1 MEGWIKLH
9 RCLLHNPLVMK
20 DADYLA
26 VWCYLLLKATH
37 SDYSVMF
44 GGKKIILKPGQYIT
58 GRKKLSS
65 ELHINES
72 KIRRI
77 LNDYE
82 NDQQLNR
89 QVTNKATLITI
100 VNWELYQDLDGKV
113 TNKRPTTEPTSDQQV
128 TTKQEGYKNK
138 KNNNVDSGVRVQLEE
153 SFEDLYQRYRS
164 LTNSSNGKGD
174 AKKIYIDYCTKGYKG
189 TKLTPEQIEECFANY
204 IQENTEKRER
214 EGWAPPLKNIDTLMR
229 HVTDYKGDENDN
241 G

>member
-44 GGKKIILKPGQYIT
+44 GGKKIILRPGQYIT

-128 TTKQEGYKNK
+128 TTKQEGYKNNNKSILLDLEKDFEALYKPYPK
-138 KNNNVDSGVRVQLEE
+138 KV
-153 SFEDLYQRYRS
+153 
-164 LTNSSNGKGD
+164 GKAK
-174 AKKIYIDYCTKGYKG
+174 AKKKFIEWVTTGSIYAGQKYKF
-189 TKLTPEQIEECFANY
+189 TVDEIFAGVNY
-204 IQENTEKRER
+204 YHENKEDWRE
-214 EGWAPPLKNIDTLMR
+214 WKDFSTLMNQIPDFVEGAKER
-229 HVTDYKGDENDN
+229 DK
-241 G
+241 

>member
-89 QVTNKATLITI
+89 KVTNKATLITI

-128 TTKQEGYKNK
+128 TTKQEGYKNNK
-138 KNNNVDSGVRVQLEE
+138 KNILL
-153 SFEDLYQRYRS
+153 SFDKEFDALYKPYPKKKGKAPAKKKFIAWVTTGSTYAGQRYKF
-164 LTNSSNGKGD
+164 T
-174 AKKIYIDYCTKGYKG
+174 IDEIFEAVNYYVETK
-189 TKLTPEQIEECFANY
+189 EEW
-204 IQENTEKRER
+204 RE
-214 EGWAPPLKNIDTLMR
+214 WKDFSTLMNQIPDFVEGAKER
-229 HVTDYKGDENDN
+229 DK
-241 G
+241 